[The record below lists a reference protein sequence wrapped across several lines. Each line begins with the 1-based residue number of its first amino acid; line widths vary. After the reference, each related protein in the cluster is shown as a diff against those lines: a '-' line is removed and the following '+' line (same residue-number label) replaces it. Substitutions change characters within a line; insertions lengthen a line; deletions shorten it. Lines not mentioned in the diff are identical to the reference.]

1 VLLNEILSFNALIS
15 IDVAIYA
22 AALAGYVRMRQV
34 AFRPPNPEK
43 AFSLLEKSLE
53 KAFPGL
59 PEGFTWREAM
69 KKVETLDLDIDLAEV
84 GKALRQYEAWRY
96 GESVKPEE
104 VNAEVVRLAK
114 RLSQGGEKRQR
125 P

>member
-1 VLLNEILSFNALIS
+1 LLLDEILNFNSLLS
-15 IDVAIYA
+15 IDVAIYV

-43 AFSLLEKSLE
+43 AFSLLEKALQ
-53 KAFPGL
+53 KAFPDL

-69 KKVETLDLDIDLAEV
+69 KKVETISLDVDLVEV
-84 GKALRQYEAWRY
+84 GRALRQYEAWRY

-104 VNAEVVRLAK
+104 INAQVVRLA
-114 RLSQGGEKRQR
+114 RLLSQKGGRWQKR
-125 P
+125 